1 MYQPDACERA
11 AKNRAQDLAVF
22 LTPPLGLSRQSHA
35 TTDAAEDREQAP
47 SRAASC
53 KPD

>member
-11 AKNRAQDLAVF
+11 TKNRAQDLAVL
-22 LTPPLGLSRQSHA
+22 LTLALGLSRQPHA

-47 SRAASC
+47 AGAAPR